1 MEKTLKRKFEIADVL
16 PSTMYVDHEFFIPT
30 TTGNVLN
37 LYTDNQL
44 YQQTA
49 QSTLSAFRTWIPKSL
64 GEQKIFITN
73 VPKRQP
79 GLYIY

>member
-1 MEKTLKRKFEIADVL
+1 MGKPLKRKFEIANVSL
-16 PSTMYVDHEFFIPT
+16 STMYVDHEFFIPT
-30 TTGNVLN
+30 TGNVQN